1 MKNAGHV
8 FLAKLGKTT
17 LRPGGIDATAWLIEQ
32 ANINKDTK
40 ILEVACN
47 MGKTMIQLCERFSCN
62 ITGVDIDKDALLQ
75 AERNIERHKLKDK
88 LKLVHGDA
96 MALPFE
102 NNSFDIVINEA
113 MLTMLKTSDKDM
125 AIREYFRVLRRG
137 GLLLTHDVVFRV
149 ESKDTQ
155 QNLRENLSKAIN
167 VNVEPLDKDEW
178 KNIFERNGF
187 SVSQKIGKMTLMNPF
202 GMIHDEGFFR
212 TLKIIRNARKKENRE
227 TFKKMFSFFNKNKN
241 NLGYICTVAKKI

>member
-1 MKNAGHV
+1 MLIKIILLWRFFLKNAGHV

-149 ESKDTQ
+149 ERKIHNKTFGKIY
-155 QNLRENLSKAIN
+155 LRL
-167 VNVEPLDKDEW
+167 
-178 KNIFERNGF
+178 
-187 SVSQKIGKMTLMNPF
+187 
-202 GMIHDEGFFR
+202 
-212 TLKIIRNARKKENRE
+212 
-227 TFKKMFSFFNKNKN
+227 
-241 NLGYICTVAKKI
+241 